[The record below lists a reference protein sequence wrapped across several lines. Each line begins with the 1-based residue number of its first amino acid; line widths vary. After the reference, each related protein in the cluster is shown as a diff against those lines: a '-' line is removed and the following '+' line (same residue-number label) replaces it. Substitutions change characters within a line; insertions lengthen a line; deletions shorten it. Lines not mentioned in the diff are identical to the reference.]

1 MLMSIVG
8 MAVLLG
14 LAYAFSK
21 NRNAIRWRTVVGAF
35 ALQLGLGAFVLMVPW
50 GQALLSSMTD
60 GVNNLLGYGNAGI
73 DFLFGGLTGEGAG
86 FVFALKVLP
95 IIVFFAALIAVLY
108 HVGIMKWV
116 IRIIGGAL
124 QRILGTSKA
133 ESMSATANIFVGQ
146 TEAPLVVKPYI
157 AGMTKSELFAVM
169 VGGLASVAGS
179 ALAGYA
185 LIGVPVEYLIAA
197 CFMSAPG
204 GLLFAK
210 MLQPETETP
219 SSVLEEVEDDA
230 APVNVIDAA
239 ATGASSGLSLA
250 LNVGAMLLAFV
261 ALIAVVNGVLGGVG
275 GWFGMPELTLELLL
289 GWAFSPLAFLLGVPW
304 DEAVVAGSFIGQ
316 KLVVNEFVAYL
327 NFAPYLAEGA
337 AVVLSPKT
345 VAIISFSLCG
355 FANLSSIA
363 ILLGGL
369 GGMAP
374 SRRKDIAK
382 MGLLAVMAG
391 TMSNLMSGTIAGL
404 FVALVG

>member
-1 MLMSIVG
+1 MLMSLVG
-8 MAVLLG
+8 MGVLLG
-14 LAYAFSK
+14 IAYAFSK
-21 NRNAIRWRTVVGAF
+21 NRQAIRWRTVLGAF
-35 ALQLGLGAFVLMVPW
+35 AIQFGLGAFVLKVPW
-50 GQALLSSMTD
+50 GQSLLASMTEGVNQLLS
-60 GVNNLLGYGNAGI
+60 YGDAGI
-73 DFLFGGLTGEGAG
+73 GFLFGGLVGDSIG
-86 FVFALKVLP
+86 FTFALKVLP
-95 IIVFFAALIAVLY
+95 IIIFFASLIAVLY
-108 HVGIMKWV
+108 HVGIMKWI

-124 QRILGTSKA
+124 QRVLGTSKA

-157 AGMTKSELFAVM
+157 AGMTQSELFAVM

-185 LIGVPVEYLIAA
+185 MIGVPVEYLIAA

-210 MLQPETETP
+210 MLMPETDVPKSE
-219 SSVLEEVEDDA
+219 LEEVVDED

-239 ATGASSGLSLA
+239 ANGASSGLYLA

-275 GWFGMPELTLELLL
+275 GWVGMPDLTLELLL

-304 DEAVVAGSFIGQ
+304 SEAVTAGSFIGQ

-327 NFAPYLAEGA
+327 NFAPYLADGA

-345 VAIISFSLCG
+345 TAIISFSLCG

-374 SRRKDIAK
+374 SRRKDIAR

-404 FVALVG
+404 FVAL

>member
-21 NRNAIRWRTVVGAF
+21 NRTAIKWRTVVGAF

-124 QRILGTSKA
+124 QRVLGTSKA

-157 AGMTKSELFAVM
+157 AGMTQSELFAVM

-275 GWFGMPELTLELLL
+275 GWFGMPDLTLELLL

-337 AVVLSPKT
+337 AVALSPKT

>member
-8 MAVLLG
+8 MGVLLG
-14 LAYAFSK
+14 IAYAFSR
-21 NRNAIRWRTVVGAF
+21 NRKAISWRTVLGAF
-35 ALQLGLGAFVLMVPW
+35 ALQFGLGAFVLKVTW
-50 GQALLSSMTD
+50 GQSLLASMTEGVNQLLS
-60 GVNNLLGYGNAGI
+60 YGDAGI
-73 DFLFGGLTGEGAG
+73 AFLFGGLVSESIG
-86 FVFALKVLP
+86 FSFALKVLP

-108 HVGIMKWV
+108 HVGIMKWI
-116 IRIIGGAL
+116 IRVIGGAL
-124 QRILGTSKA
+124 QRVLGTSRA

-146 TEAPLVVKPYI
+146 TEAPLVVKPFI
-157 AGMTKSELFAVM
+157 ATMTQSELFAVM

-210 MLQPETETP
+210 MLMPETDTP
-219 SSVLEEVEDDA
+219 LAELPEASDED

-239 ATGASSGLSLA
+239 ANGASSGLHLA

-289 GWAFSPLAFLLGVPW
+289 GWVFSPLAFLLGVPW
-304 DEAVVAGSFIGQ
+304 AEAVTAGSFIGQ

-327 NFAPYLAEGA
+327 NFAPFLAEGA
-337 AVVLSPKT
+337 EVVLSPKT
-345 VAIISFSLCG
+345 TAIVSFALCG

-374 SRRKDIAK
+374 SRRKDIAR

-391 TMSNLMSGTIAGL
+391 TMSNLMSGTIAGF
-404 FVALVG
+404 FVAMA

>member
-8 MAVLLG
+8 MGVLLG
-14 LAYAFSK
+14 MAYAFSR
-21 NRNAIRWRTVVGAF
+21 NRKAISWRTVAGAF
-35 ALQLGLGAFVLMVPW
+35 AIQFGLGAFVLKVSW
-50 GQALLSSMTD
+50 GQQLLASMTEGVNQLLS
-60 GVNNLLGYGNAGI
+60 YGDAGI
-73 DFLFGGLTGEGAG
+73 GFLFGGLVAEGIG
-86 FVFALKVLP
+86 FTFALKVLP
-95 IIVFFAALIAVLY
+95 IIIFFASLIAVLY
-108 HVGIMKWV
+108 HIGIMKWI

-124 QRILGTSKA
+124 QKVLGTSRA

-146 TEAPLVVKPYI
+146 TEAPLVVKPFI
-157 AGMTKSELFAVM
+157 ATMTQSELFAVM

-210 MLQPETETP
+210 ILMPETETP
-219 SSVLEEVEDDA
+219 LMELPEMDDED

-239 ATGASSGLSLA
+239 ANGASSGLSLA

-289 GWAFSPLAFLLGVPW
+289 GWLFSPLAFLLGVPW
-304 DEAVVAGSFIGQ
+304 AEAVTAGSFIGQ

-337 AVVLSPKT
+337 EVVLSPKT
-345 VAIISFSLCG
+345 KAIVSFALCG

-374 SRRKDIAK
+374 SRRKDIAR

-391 TMSNLMSGTIAGL
+391 TLSNLMSGTIAGL
-404 FVALVG
+404 FVAMG

>member
-1 MLMSIVG
+1 MG
-8 MAVLLG
+8 VLLG
-14 LAYAFSK
+14 MAYAFSR
-21 NRNAIRWRTVVGAF
+21 NRQAISWRTVIGAF
-35 ALQLGLGAFVLMVPW
+35 TIQFGLGAFVLKVSW
-50 GQALLSSMTD
+50 GQTLLASMTEGVNQLLS
-60 GVNNLLGYGNAGI
+60 YGDAGI
-73 DFLFGGLTGEGAG
+73 GFLFGGLVAEGIG
-86 FVFALKVLP
+86 FAFALKVLP
-95 IIVFFAALIAVLY
+95 IIIFFASLIAVLY
-108 HVGIMKWV
+108 HIGIMKWI

-124 QRILGTSKA
+124 QKLLGTSRA

-146 TEAPLVVKPYI
+146 TEAPLVVRPFI
-157 AGMTKSELFAVM
+157 ATMTQSELFAVM

-210 MLQPETETP
+210 ILMPETETP
-219 SSVLEEVEDDA
+219 LMELPEVDDSD

-239 ATGASSGLSLA
+239 ANGASSGLSLA

-275 GWFGMPELTLELLL
+275 GWFGMPQLTLELLL
-289 GWAFSPLAFLLGVPW
+289 GWLFSPLAFLLGVPW
-304 DEAVVAGSFIGQ
+304 AEAVTAGSFIGQ

-327 NFAPYLAEGA
+327 NFAPYLAEGVE
-337 AVVLSPKT
+337 VVLSPKT
-345 VAIISFSLCG
+345 KAIVSFALCG
-355 FANLSSIA
+355 FANFSSIA

-374 SRRKDIAK
+374 SRRKDIAR

-391 TMSNLMSGTIAGL
+391 TLSNLMSGTIAGL
-404 FVALVG
+404 FVAMG